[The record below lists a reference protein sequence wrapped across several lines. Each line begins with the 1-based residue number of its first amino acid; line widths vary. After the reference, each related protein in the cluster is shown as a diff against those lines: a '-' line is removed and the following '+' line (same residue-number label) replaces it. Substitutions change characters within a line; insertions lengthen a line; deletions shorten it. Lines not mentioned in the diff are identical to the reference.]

1 MNIIWL
7 NGRFVNESPVFL
19 PSDRIRIGDGV
30 FDTMLAVDGVPV
42 HANEHFKRLLG
53 HADVLRHPAPPQ
65 PSTTSPVASTTTR
78 SSPSPAPPNLAGR

>member
-53 HADVLRHPAPPQ
+53 HADVLRIK
-65 PSTTSPVASTTTR
+65 TDWERFR
-78 SSPSPAPPNLAGR
+78 SEGGG